1 MNAFLP
7 ISMILGI
14 ATVLGA
20 AAIGYRTGAA
30 HVQSKWDAEKAV
42 QAKAIITLIEAK
54 DAENARLADLA
65 TKIRKEK
72 QRDLQTA
79 DARYRA
85 ELERLRSRP
94 EERAGGESGLP
105 DTAAAGTGCTGA
117 GLAGPDARF
126 LAGFALDAARL
137 QAAYDECK
145 AKYEVLVPST
155 LTSSERK

>member
-30 HVQSKWDAEKAV
+30 HVQSKWDAEKAA
-42 QAKAIITLIEAK
+42 QARAIITLIEAR
-54 DAENARLADLA
+54 DAENVRLADLA

-72 QRDLQTA
+72 HRELQAA
-79 DARYRA
+79 DTRYRA
-85 ELERLRSRP
+85 ELERLRNRP
-94 EERAGGESGLP
+94 EARADGPSGLP
-105 DTAAAGTGCTGA
+105 ETPAAGVGCTGA
-117 GLAGPDARF
+117 GLAAPDARF
-126 LAGFALDAARL
+126 LAGYALDATRL

-145 AKYEVLVPST
+145 AKYDA
-155 LTSSERK
+155 LTR